1 VAEVKRH
8 GRSRP
13 GAKQEGRSF
22 DEQLVEAIRR
32 RVIASEHLDLVI
44 ARTCTHA
51 PGIYVIVTSSPRRR
65 RALGNGPLDISSAGC
80 CPPQPR
86 RYNYVTAARVALQ
99 RHQ

>member
-1 VAEVKRH
+1 VAEVERH
-8 GRSRP
+8 GCSRP
-13 GAKQEGRSF
+13 GAKQQGRSF

-51 PGIYVIVTSSPRRR
+51 PAIYVIVTSSPRRR
-65 RALGNGPLDISSAGC
+65 AHGHGPLDISSAGC
-80 CPPQPR
+80 YPPQPR

-99 RHQ
+99 RRQ